1 MILRVAGGSLL
12 GAMVLMFWGYA
23 YWAVLLPP
31 GTALRDVHDQPEL
44 ARALGSLLPRA
55 GTYFIPHMAE
65 HEDDPQSGEHS
76 HAELSEAL
84 GGTVAMVHFAPGA
97 GNPLSPLTYLL
108 STAHFLLSTVLAS
121 LLLLVALPVLKTY
134 ARRAAFVF
142 GLAVFATI
150 AVRLTDPIW
159 YRLPWAYFL
168 YASLYLIVGWGLTAL
183 VMAAVLRPR
192 SRPS

>member
-1 MILRVAGGSLL
+1 MILRVFGGSLL
-12 GAMVLMFWGYA
+12 ATMVLMLWGYA
-23 YWAVLLPP
+23 YWALLLPP
-31 GTALRDVHDQPEL
+31 GTALRDLHDQPEL

-55 GTYFIPHMAE
+55 GTYFIPHVAE
-65 HEDDPQSGEHS
+65 HEDDAESGEQS

-97 GNPLSPLTYLL
+97 GDPLSPSTYIL
-108 STAHFLLSTVLAS
+108 STAHFFISTVLAS

-134 ARRAAFVF
+134 ARRVAFVF
-142 GLAVFATI
+142 GLAVFATF

-168 YASLYLIVGWGLTAL
+168 YVALYLVSGWFVAAL
-183 VMAAVLRPR
+183 LIAAVVRPR
-192 SRPS
+192 R